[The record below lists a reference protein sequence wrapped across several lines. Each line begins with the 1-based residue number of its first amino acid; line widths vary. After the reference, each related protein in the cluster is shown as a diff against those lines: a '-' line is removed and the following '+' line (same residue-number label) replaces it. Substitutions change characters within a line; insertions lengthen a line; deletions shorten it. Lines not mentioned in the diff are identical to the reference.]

1 MAAIQIQTPRLIL
14 FPLTEAQ
21 LHLYIVSNTLETQL
35 GLVSAKRVISEELK
49 DAIENTLIP
58 AAKQHKSS
66 PFYTLW
72 TAVDKTQNAM
82 VGDISLC
89 IHKDTEDEIEIGY
102 GTYELHQ
109 NKGYM
114 TEMIAGILEWLE
126 TQNTFS
132 SVIATTAETNFPSH
146 RVLIKNRF
154 YTADIE
160 NGLIFWRR
168 LL

>member
-1 MAAIQIQTPRLIL
+1 MAAIQIQTPRLVL

-21 LHLYIVSNTLETQL
+21 LHLYLDASALEVQL
-35 GLVSAKRVISEELK
+35 GLTISQRQVSEELR

-58 AAKQHKSS
+58 AAQQHKSS
-66 PFYTLW
+66 PVYTLW
-72 TAVDKTQNAM
+72 TAVDKTHNMM

-89 IHKDTEDEIEIGY
+89 VHKDTEEEIEIGY
-102 GTYELHQ
+102 GTYDQHQ

-114 TEMIAGILEWLE
+114 TEMIAGILDWLE

-132 SVIATTAETNFPSH
+132 SVIATTAETNYPSH
-146 RVLIKNRF
+146 KVLIKNKF
-154 YTADIE
+154 YTADVE

-168 LL
+168 IL

>member
-1 MAAIQIQTPRLIL
+1 MAAIQIQTPRLVL

-21 LHLYIVSNTLETQL
+21 LHLYLDASALETQL
-35 GLVSAKRVISEELK
+35 GLTVSQRQISEELR

-58 AAKQHKSS
+58 SAQEHNSS

-72 TAVDKTQNAM
+72 TAVDKSSNAM
-82 VGDISLC
+82 VGDITLIANS
-89 IHKDTEDEIEIGY
+89 DSEEEIEIGY
-102 GTYELHQ
+102 GTYEQHQ

-114 TEMIAGILEWLE
+114 TEIIAGILDWLE

-132 SVIATTAETNFPSH
+132 SVIATTAETNYPSH
-146 RVLIKNRF
+146 KVLIKNRF
-154 YTADIE
+154 YTADVE